1 MRADLLALTEESL
14 AALANRGIVRRA
26 TREISEGAG
35 PALDVDPD
43 DQVTARFPDGV
54 VTTLPTG
61 ATLEAA
67 RCACRASGVCRHK
80 VAAVLAYQ
88 HSQQPPTDAPAVE
101 AWSPAEFTDEA
112 LEAVLGARVMAV
124 ARQSFRVGYRARV
137 RRPNAGAPE
146 PAVELGSCTVRFL
159 VPHEIGYA
167 HLDAVRGARDDA
179 VALAVWAFRA
189 ADATNPTAGAVEL
202 DVGGSTAEVIV
213 DSQIRSGVEPALELL
228 DDLLADGA
236 SHTGASIAGAL
247 SRVRRDLER
256 SNLRWPIDVV
266 DAISDQL
273 DAYRVR
279 SARYGAERFAGL
291 LAELAARHRCVAGRG
306 ASLRSQVLGTEEA
319 AETALRRLRLTGIG
333 CRIGGDTDSRSVRIY
348 LVHGEAGAVLVLDKT
363 WELAEGESP
372 TGRDL
377 GDRRL
382 SGSTVGSLAGGNVV
396 TESAMRSARRA
407 VRIASNRVAKT
418 TVARSAGGWSDLP
431 DSILVR
437 DLRVLATRL
446 AGLPPRIIRPRVEA
460 DLVHVVEV
468 GEVTS
473 LSYAPGLQQLTA
485 QITAVDGGEATV
497 VATHRGVTPGALD
510 ALAAALRSQP
520 RFISGIAYRFRGE
533 VMIDPLAVVAGD
545 SVIIPDI
552 AAGEGTGDI
561 GAMGEM
567 ERDALVRALD
577 DAIEMSA
584 EVAHR
589 GFRHLPPTF
598 SSRIDRTAS
607 ALRVVGLRRAAESM
621 ALLGGVLRSGRL
633 DSAASVWIG
642 TQIRLM
648 VTAESL

>member
-14 AALANRGIVRRA
+14 AALANRGMVRRA
-26 TREISEGAG
+26 TREISEGVG

-54 VTTLPTG
+54 VTVLPTA

-67 RCACRASGVCRHK
+67 RCTCRATGVCRHK
-80 VAAVLAYQ
+80 VATVLAYQ
-88 HSQQPPTDAPAVE
+88 HSQPLPAGTPAVE

-124 ARQSFRVGYRARV
+124 ARQAFRVGYRARV
-137 RRPNAGAPE
+137 HRPNAGAPE

-159 VPHEIGYA
+159 VPHEISYA
-167 HLDAVRGARDDA
+167 HTDAVRGARDDA

-189 ADATNPTAGAVEL
+189 ADATNPAAGDIDL
-202 DVGGSTAEVIV
+202 DVGGTSPETGVT
-213 DSQIRSGVEPALELL
+213 DQRSGVEPVLALL

-247 SRVRRDLER
+247 SRARRELER

-266 DAISDQL
+266 DSIGDQL

-333 CRIGGDTDSRSVRIY
+333 CRISGDTDSRSVRIY
-348 LVHGEAGAVLVLDKT
+348 LVHGEAGTVLVLDKA
-363 WELAEGESP
+363 WELGEGESP
-372 TGRDL
+372 SGHELGGR
-377 GDRRL
+377 RV
-382 SGSTVGSLAGGNVV
+382 SGSTVASFAGGNVV

-468 GEVTS
+468 GEVS
-473 LSYAPGLQQLTA
+473 NISYVPGLQQLTA
-485 QITAVDGGEATV
+485 RITAVDKGEATV
-497 VATHRGVTPGALD
+497 VAAHRGVTPGALD

-520 RFISGIAYRFRGE
+520 HFISGITYRFRGE
-533 VMIDPLAVVAGD
+533 VMIDPLAVVAGG

-561 GAMGEM
+561 EAME
-567 ERDALVRALD
+567 EIKRDELVGALD
-577 DAIEMSA
+577 DALEMSA

-598 SSRIDRTAS
+598 FSRIDRTAS
-607 ALRVVGLRRAAESM
+607 ALRIVGLRRAAESM
-621 ALLGGVLRSGRL
+621 ARLGGVLQSGRP
-633 DSAASVWIG
+633 DNATSVWID

>member
-1 MRADLLALTEESL
+1 MRADLLALTAESL

-43 DQVTARFPDGV
+43 DEVTARFPDGV
-54 VTTLPTG
+54 VTKLPTG

-67 RCACRASGVCRHK
+67 RCTCRAAGVCRHK

-88 HSQQPPTDAPAVE
+88 HSQPLAAGTPAVE

-124 ARQSFRVGYRARV
+124 AREAFRVGYRARV
-137 RRPNAGAPE
+137 HRPNAGAPE

-189 ADATNPTAGAVEL
+189 ADATNPAAGDIDL
-202 DVGGSTAEVIV
+202 DVGGTSPETGVT
-213 DSQIRSGVEPALELL
+213 DQRSGVEPVLALL

-247 SRVRRDLER
+247 SRVRRELER

-266 DAISDQL
+266 DSIGDQL

-333 CRIGGDTDSRSVRIY
+333 CRISGDTDSRSVRIY

-363 WELAEGESP
+363 WELGEGDSP
-372 TGRDL
+372 SGHEL
-377 GDRRL
+377 GERRV
-382 SGSTVGSLAGGNVV
+382 SGSTVASLAGGNVV

-407 VRIASNRVAKT
+407 VRIASNRLAKT

-437 DLRVLATRL
+437 DLRALASRL

-468 GEVTS
+468 GEVS
-473 LSYAPGLQQLTA
+473 SISYVPGLQQLTA
-485 QITAVDGGEATV
+485 RIKAVDEGEATV
-497 VATHRGVTPGALD
+497 VATHRGATPGALD

-520 RFISGIAYRFRGE
+520 RFISGITYRFRSE
-533 VMIDPLAVVAGD
+533 VMIDPLAVVAGE
-545 SVIIPDI
+545 SVVIPDI

-561 GAMGEM
+561 EAMEEM
-567 ERDALVRALD
+567 ARDELVAALD
-577 DAIEMSA
+577 EALGLSA

-589 GFRHLPPTF
+589 GLRHLPATF
-598 SSRIDRTAS
+598 ASRIDRAVS
-607 ALRVVGLRRAAESM
+607 ALRVVGLKRAAEGM
-621 ALLGGVLRSGRL
+621 AHLGGVLQSGRL
-633 DSAASVWIG
+633 DVATNAWMDAH
-642 TQIRLM
+642 IRLM
-648 VTAESL
+648 VTAETL

>member
-1 MRADLLALTEESL
+1 MRADLIALTEDSL

-26 TREISEGAG
+26 TREISEGVG

-54 VTTLPTG
+54 VTVLPTA

-67 RCACRASGVCRHK
+67 RCTCRASGVCRHK

-88 HSQQPPTDAPAVE
+88 HSQPLPADTPVVE

-124 ARQSFRVGYRARV
+124 ARQALRVGYRARV
-137 RRPNAGAPE
+137 HRPNAGAPE

-167 HLDAVRGARDDA
+167 HSDAVRGARDDA
-179 VALAVWAFRA
+179 VALAVWAFRT
-189 ADATNPTAGAVEL
+189 ADATNPAAGDLDL
-202 DVGGSTAEVIV
+202 DVGGTSPETG
-213 DSQIRSGVEPALELL
+213 DTQRSGVEPVLALL
-228 DDLLADGA
+228 DDLLEDGA

-247 SRVRRDLER
+247 SRARRELEQ

-266 DAISDQL
+266 DSIGDQL

-291 LAELAARHRCVAGRG
+291 VAELAARHRCVAGRG
-306 ASLRSQVLGTEEA
+306 ASLRSQVLGTEES

-333 CRIGGDTDSRSVRIY
+333 CRISGDTDSRSVRIY
-348 LVHGEAGAVLVLDKT
+348 LAHGEAGAVLVLDKT
-363 WELAEGESP
+363 WELGEGESSS
-372 TGRDL
+372 GHEL
-377 GDRRL
+377 GERRV
-382 SGSTVGSLAGGNVV
+382 SGSTVASLAGGNVV
-396 TESAMRSARRA
+396 TESATRSARRA
-407 VRIASNRVAKT
+407 VRIASNRLAKT

-437 DLRVLATRL
+437 DLRALASRL

-468 GEVTS
+468 GEVS
-473 LSYAPGLQQLTA
+473 SISYVPGLQQLTA
-485 QITAVDGGEATV
+485 RITAVDEGEATV

-520 RFISGIAYRFRGE
+520 RFISGITYRFRGE
-533 VMIDPLAVVAGD
+533 VMIDPLAVVAGE
-545 SVIIPDI
+545 SVVIPDI
-552 AAGEGTGDI
+552 AAGDGTGDI
-561 GAMGEM
+561 EAMEEM
-567 ERDALVRALD
+567 ARDELVAALD
-577 DAIEMSA
+577 EALGLSA

-589 GFRHLPPTF
+589 GLRHLPATF
-598 SSRIDRTAS
+598 ASRIDHAVS
-607 ALRVVGLRRAAESM
+607 ALRVVGLKRAAEGM
-621 ALLGGVLRSGRL
+621 AHLGGVLQSGRL
-633 DSAASVWIG
+633 DVATNAWMDAH
-642 TQIRLM
+642 IRLM